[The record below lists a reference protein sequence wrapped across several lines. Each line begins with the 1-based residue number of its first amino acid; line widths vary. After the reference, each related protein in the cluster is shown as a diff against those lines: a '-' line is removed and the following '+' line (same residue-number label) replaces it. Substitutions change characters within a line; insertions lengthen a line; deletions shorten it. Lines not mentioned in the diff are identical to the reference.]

1 MDFLIKIFDNRI
13 THERDPSFGLLSS
26 LDIQT
31 PAFAFSPFGGWKG
44 DSGTLGGLPA
54 LKTTT
59 ATTLAN
65 TATTT
70 TTTTMTTIMGR

>member
-1 MDFLIKIFDNRI
+1 MDFFINLFDYLI
-13 THERDPSFGLLSS
+13 THERDLLFGSLSS

-31 PAFAFSPFGGWKG
+31 PAFVFSPFGGWRG
-44 DSGTLGGLPA
+44 DSGPLGGLPA
-54 LKTTT
+54 RKTTT

-70 TTTTMTTIMGR
+70 TTMTTIVGR